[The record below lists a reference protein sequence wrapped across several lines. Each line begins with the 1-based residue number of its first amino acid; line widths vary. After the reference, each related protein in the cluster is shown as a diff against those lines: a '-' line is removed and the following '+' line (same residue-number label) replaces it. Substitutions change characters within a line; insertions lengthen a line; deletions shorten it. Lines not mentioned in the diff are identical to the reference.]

1 MDAVLTRGVPTARG
15 LRLKQRLLSCPYEID
30 IERARSYTLA
40 WKQHEDD
47 DPCMRAARALEKTLR
62 EMSIRIDENELLV
75 GVKTFKPLAGV
86 IPVER
91 GEFNTVLEV
100 ELERLTSRER
110 HRFHIT
116 DPERR
121 ELMRDILPYW
131 RGRTAR
137 SRKIELWKEWGIYET
152 PSMGPASL
160 GRAVR
165 GMGAKKAAR
174 FGKLTMGGSLKSAAK
189 LPTMLRELAGLRPN
203 LALTVF
209 DVQGHLVP
217 GHRRVLE
224 LGMEGIAAWAE
235 RRLGELRENEPD
247 YEHKADF
254 LSSVPVVARA
264 VVAYSH
270 RYADLA
276 EEMAKRLEEELAA
289 DLAGETV
296 ADLAANLAEDTPVGP
311 SRKAAPEP
319 SAEIRAAE
327 PAAPERAAEPE
338 SSSEILAE
346 PDRASEPAT
355 PERAA
360 PDPSSAEILARRR
373 KCASELREIAER
385 CRHVPANPPRTFLEA
400 LQSIWMTQ
408 AAMCISYGMAEILSL
423 GRVDQYLFPFYRADI
438 EAGRLTR
445 ELALEAIEDFYV
457 KLATFLIMLVEI
469 GKETASEMGVGSNTV
484 TIGGLDREGNDATNE
499 VSYLL
504 LEAHENLRALANN
517 LCVRVSAKTP
527 RDFLE
532 KACGSHRFT
541 SGVAFFND
549 EVIIQ
554 ELVEDGFSLEDARDY
569 SIVGCVEPTS
579 TGSSFACTAG
589 NDISLAG
596 VLEMALNEGR
606 MLLSGGR
613 VGAATP
619 DPRSFASFEEVKDA
633 FAAQLAY
640 NVDKLVRAVE
650 AKDRAHAEAFPAP
663 LVSATLEGCLESG
676 RDMTRGG
683 AKYNY
688 GSITGRGLGTVAD
701 SLAAIRWAVFE
712 RKLLSMEELVHHLR
726 TDFREDEALRRE
738 LWTKAPK
745 YGNDDPEADEL
756 ARWVTDIFCAEV
768 RKHPCGRGGFYRPG
782 IFSYGVHVADGMS
795 LGATPDGR
803 RAGEPVS
810 NGISPVNGRESGG
823 PTAVM
828 RSAALAGGA
837 PLSDGTALNLRFSP
851 SMLGSG
857 EGEGKLAAMIEA
869 YFALGGRHV
878 QFNVVDTETLRDA
891 QAHPEKYPDLV
902 VRVSGY
908 CAYFTDLGRSIQ
920 NDIIARTEF

>member
-1 MDAVLTRGVPTARG
+1 MDGVLARGVPTERG
-15 LRLKQRLLSCPYEID
+15 RRLKERLLACPYEID
-30 IERARSYTLA
+30 IERARIYTEA
-40 WKQHEDD
+40 WKEHADD
-47 DPCMRAARALEKTLR
+47 GPCMRAARALERTLR
-62 EMSIRIDENELLV
+62 EMSIRIDEDELLV
-75 GVKTFKPLAGV
+75 GVKTYKRLAGV

-100 ELERLTSRER
+100 ELDRLASRER
-110 HRFHIT
+110 HRFHIS
-116 DPERR
+116 DAERR

-131 RGRTAR
+131 HGRTVR
-137 SRKIELWKEWGIYET
+137 SRKIELWKEGGIYET

-165 GMGAKKAAR
+165 GMGMKKAAR
-174 FGKLTMGGSLKSAAK
+174 FGKMTVGGSLKSAAR

-224 LGMEGIAAWAE
+224 LGMEGIAVWAE
-235 RRLGELRENEPD
+235 RRLAELREKRAEGAGMGEEPYEKRSGGAGAERCVERSEGGESREDAD
-247 YEHKADF
+247 YAHQLDF
-254 LSSVPVVARA
+254 LSSVPVAARA
-264 VVAYSH
+264 VIAYSN

-276 EEMAKRLEEELAA
+276 EEMAEERSRR
-289 DLAGETV
+289 GEH
-296 ADLAANLAEDTPVGP
+296 
-311 SRKAAPEP
+311 
-319 SAEIRAAE
+319 
-327 PAAPERAAEPE
+327 ERAA
-338 SSSEILAE
+338 
-346 PDRASEPAT
+346 
-355 PERAA
+355 
-360 PDPSSAEILARRR
+360 
-373 KCASELREIAER
+373 ELREIAER

-400 LQSIWMTQ
+400 LQSMWMTQ
-408 AAMCISYGMAEILSL
+408 AALCISYGMAEILSL
-423 GRVDQYLFPFYRADI
+423 GRVDQYLYPYYRADL
-438 EAGRLTR
+438 EAGRITR
-445 ELALEAIEDFYV
+445 ERALEAVEDLYV

-469 GKETASEMGVGSNTV
+469 GKETASEMGVGSNTL
-484 TIGGLDREGNDATNE
+484 TIGGLDRDGNDAVNE

-517 LCVRVSAKTP
+517 LCVRVSSRTP
-527 RDFLE
+527 RDFLRR
-532 KACGSHRFT
+532 ACGSHRFT
-541 SGVAFFND
+541 SGIAFFND
-549 EVIIQ
+549 EVIVP
-554 ELVEDGFSLEDARDY
+554 ELTEDGFSLEDARDY

-613 VGAATP
+613 CGAATP
-619 DPRSFASFEEVKDA
+619 DPRGFASFEEVKAA
-633 FAAQLAY
+633 FAEQLAY
-640 NVDKLVRAVE
+640 NVDRLVQAVE
-650 AKDRAHAEAFPAP
+650 AKDRAYAEAFPAP

-683 AKYNY
+683 ARYNY

-712 RKLLSMEELVHHLR
+712 RRLVTMEELVHHLR
-726 TDFREDEALRRE
+726 TDFRENESLRRE
-738 LWTKAPK
+738 LKTRAPK
-745 YGNDDPEADEL
+745 YGNDDPAADEL
-756 ARWVTDIFCAEV
+756 ARWVTDVFCAEV
-768 RKHPCGRGGFYRPG
+768 RKHACGRGGFYRPG

-810 NGISPVNGRESGG
+810 NGISPVNGCEFSG

-828 RSAALAGGA
+828 QSAAAAGGA

-851 SMLGSG
+851 SMLGTD
-857 EGEGKLAAMIEA
+857 EGEEKLAAMIEA

-878 QFNVVDTETLRDA
+878 QFNVVDTDTLRDA
-891 QAHPEKYPDLV
+891 QAHPERYPDLV

-920 NDIIARTEF
+920 DDIIARTEWGL